1 MMNQR
6 NIARASVLAALVA
19 ASLAGESQSPSG
31 GTSKPGAVPDSGQVK
46 RITLPQ
52 VSTQVPSGPHVE
64 VYEKNCLICHSAR
77 YLITQPRFPKAQ
89 WQAEVKKMVD
99 AYGASI
105 SDADQAQIVEYL
117 GAVKGSEPP
126 ASIPAK

>member
-1 MMNQR
+1 M
-6 NIARASVLAALVA
+6 
-19 ASLAGESQSPSG
+19 GEPQSPSG
-31 GTSKPGAVPDSGQVK
+31 GTSTPSTSPDSGQVK

-52 VSTQVPSGPHVE
+52 ISIQVPPGPHVD

-77 YLITQPRFPKAQ
+77 YVITQPRFSKAQ

-105 SDADQAQIVEYL
+105 PEADQALIVEYL
-117 GAVKGSEPP
+117 MALKGSEPP
-126 ASIPAK
+126 PSAPAK